1 MPLEA
6 VVVLIVVT
14 VALVLL
20 IAVLSAVTAALLARR
35 AGAAL
40 PSALL
45 RGGMAFGAVLSLLA
59 LLASTIAGLLP

>member
-20 IAVLSAVTAALLARR
+20 IAVLSAVMAALLASRS
-35 AGAAL
+35 GA
-40 PSALL
+40 PISSALL
-45 RGGMAFGAVLSLLA
+45 QGGMAFGAALSLLA

>member
-20 IAVLSAVTAALLARR
+20 VAVLSAVAAVLLARSSGVPFPS
-35 AGAAL
+35 ALAQGGVAFGAAL
-40 PSALL
+40 T
-45 RGGMAFGAVLSLLA
+45 LLA
-59 LLASTIAGLLP
+59 LLASTVAGLMR

>member
-14 VALVLL
+14 ATLVLL
-20 IAVLSAVTAALLARR
+20 IAVLSAVAAGLLARR
-35 AGAAL
+35 SGA
-40 PSALL
+40 PISSALVQ
-45 RGGMAFGAVLSLLA
+45 GGMAFGAALTLLA